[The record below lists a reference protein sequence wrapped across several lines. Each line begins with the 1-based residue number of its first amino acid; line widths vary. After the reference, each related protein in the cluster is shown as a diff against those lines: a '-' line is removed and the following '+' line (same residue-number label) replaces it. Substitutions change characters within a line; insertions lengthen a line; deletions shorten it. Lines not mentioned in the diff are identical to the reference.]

1 MNFLSSS
8 ALRRKKDTRRGIKF
22 TIMCVGQSGVGK
34 STFVN
39 SLLDS
44 KILPHKYEPVGTT
57 DEEPKIASFTTID
70 DSSTVNAAIFQRDF
84 NPTLADQEPG
94 IAITE
99 SEIEILNK
107 GDYSRIF
114 LNVIDT
120 PGFGDN
126 INNEVCF
133 DEIINYL
140 KQQFDLVLAEETK
153 FRRNPKFKDTR
164 VHVCLYFI
172 APTGHGLRE
181 LDVEIIKKLSKYV
194 NIIPVI
200 GRADSFTKQE
210 LQDFKANILHDIE
223 KFNVPVFQ
231 FTYDDDDDDE
241 AAEDDE
247 NGDGAEIGRGG
258 RQYDSD
264 EERATAENK
273 YLQSIQPFAIISSE
287 DEFQV
292 DGKLIRGREYPWGFI
307 DISNPEH
314 SDFQLLKTVLLN
326 THLQDL
332 KDLTHDYLYENYR
345 TEKLRA
351 VNGIGSE
358 EDQLADLEDVTNP
371 KVKKEFLGSRDSYI
385 PEPPS
390 LSNLSALANIKDSM
404 IIEEQNEKDFA
415 NILNEVQL
423 NNKPSSSGLTS
434 QESTSLKSIDSKNR
448 SQLRL
453 LSETVPYALKQ
464 EQILQ
469 RKQKLAELEAKSA
482 REMKLKEQALEKKA
496 LELKL
501 REQELAAKMSEL
513 GISRTASDATE
524 EVV

>member
-22 TIMCVGQSGVGK
+22 TIMCVGQSGSGK
-34 STFVN
+34 STLVN
-39 SLLDS
+39 ALLDN
-44 KILPHKYEPVGTT
+44 KILPHKYQPIGSAI
-57 DEEPKIASFTTID
+57 DEPKIASFTTVD
-70 DSSTVNAAIFQRDF
+70 EASTINAAVFQRDF
-84 NPTLADQEPG
+84 NPSLTDKEPG

-107 GDYSRIF
+107 SDYSRIF

-153 FRRNPKFKDTR
+153 FKRNPKFKDTR

-172 APTGHGLRE
+172 VPTGHGLRE

-194 NIIPVI
+194 NIIPII
-200 GRADSFTKQE
+200 GRADSFTKDE
-210 LQDFKANILHDIE
+210 LALFKANILQDIE
-223 KFNVPVFQ
+223 KFNVPTFK
-231 FTYDDDDDDE
+231 FTYDEEENVEEELDE
-241 AAEDDE
+241 
-247 NGDGAEIGRGG
+247 
-258 RQYDSD
+258 D
-264 EERATAENK
+264 EERFVSENR
-273 YLQSIQPFAIISSE
+273 YLESIQPFAVISAE
-287 DEFQV
+287 DEFEI
-292 DGKLIRGREYPWGFI
+292 DGKLIRGRQYPWGYI
-307 DISNPEH
+307 DITNPEH
-314 SDFQLLKTVLLN
+314 SDFNLLKDVLLN

-345 TEKLRA
+345 TEKLKA
-351 VNGIGSE
+351 VNGLTKENSS
-358 EDQLADLEDVTNP
+358 APAPT
-371 KVKKEFLGSRDSYI
+371 VKKEFFGSRDSYV

-390 LSNLSALANIKDSM
+390 LSNLSALANIKDSV

-415 NILNEVQL
+415 DILNDVQL
-423 NNKPSSSGLTS
+423 RNQPSLLTKD
-434 QESTSLKSIDSKNR
+434 STTSIRSIDSQNK

-464 EQILQ
+464 EQIQQKKL
-469 RKQKLAELEAKSA
+469 KLAELEAKSA
-482 REMKLKEQALEKKA
+482 RELKLKEQALEKKA

-501 REQELAAKMSEL
+501 RERELASKMSEL
-513 GISRTASDATE
+513 GISSNASE
-524 EVV
+524 ISS

>member
-8 ALRRKKDTRRGIKF
+8 ALRRKKDTRRGVKF
-22 TIMCVGQSGVGK
+22 TIMVVGQSGIGK

-39 SLLDS
+39 TLLDT
-44 KILPHKYEPVGTT
+44 KIVPHKYEPIGTT
-57 DEEPKIASFTTID
+57 IDEPKIASFSTID
-70 DSSTVNAAIFQRDF
+70 DSSTINAAVFQRDF
-84 NPTLADQEPG
+84 NPALADQEPG

-99 SEIEILNK
+99 SEVEILNK

-114 LNVIDT
+114 LNVINT

-126 INNEVCF
+126 IDNEVCF
-133 DEIINYL
+133 EEIINYL
-140 KQQFDLVLAEETK
+140 KQQFDIVLAEETK
-153 FRRNPKFKDTR
+153 FKRNPKFKDTR
-164 VHVCLYFI
+164 VHACLYFI
-172 APTGHGLRE
+172 TPTGHGLRE

-200 GRADSFTKQE
+200 GRADSFTKEE
-210 LQDFKANILHDIE
+210 LADFKRNILYDIE

-231 FTYDDDDDDE
+231 FTYDDDEEAIPEEDE
-241 AAEDDE
+241 M
-247 NGDGAEIGRGG
+247 
-258 RQYDSD
+258 SD
-264 EERATAENK
+264 EEENILSENK

-287 DEFQV
+287 DEIEI
-292 DGKLIRGREYPWGFI
+292 DGKSIKGRQYPWGFI
-307 DISNPEH
+307 DIHNPEY
-314 SDFQLLKTVLLN
+314 SDFKLLKNVLLS

-351 VNGIGSE
+351 VNGINDE
-358 EDQLADLEDVTNP
+358 TTPET
-371 KVKKEFLGSRDSYI
+371 KKKEFLGSRDSYI

-390 LSNLSALANIKDSM
+390 LSNLNALANIKDSM
-404 IIEEQNEKDFA
+404 ILEEQNEKDFA
-415 NILNEVQL
+415 NILDSAQL
-423 NNKPSSSGLTS
+423 NSQPSISSFAQETISS
-434 QESTSLKSIDSKNR
+434 QKSIDSKNR

-464 EQILQ
+464 EQIQQ

-482 REMKLKEQALEKKA
+482 KEMKLKEEALEKKA

-501 REQELAAKMSEL
+501 REQELLAKMSEL
-513 GISRTASDATE
+513 GISGNASFASDN
-524 EVV
+524 